1 MSRIVKVKTGQWRP
15 GFGKTIPAIYQP
27 RNRDV
32 IPLDFDSWDYFLRTI
47 QIYGRFGPQECW
59 PDESQYH
66 VWLAR
71 RMSWIYNSRTMLTK
85 GTSLITKKIGG
96 VKVIT
101 KKIKWIGNYYAS
113 GLAGVNVVEVMAIS
127 GKWASIKTFDSDWHA
142 PNPFQIN
149 PLAAG
154 YECRFGRTN
163 AVNWKNQPILVS
175 ESEDSIWDG
184 AIAPLISRT
193 GDMLAQVSTLEL

>member
-1 MSRIVKVKTGQWRP
+1 MSGIVKVRTGQWRP

-27 RNRDV
+27 KNRDV
-32 IPLDFDSWDYFLRTI
+32 IPLDFESWDYFLRNV
-47 QIYGRFGPQECW
+47 QLYGRFGSRECW

-66 VWLAR
+66 VWLER
-71 RMSWIYNSRTMLTK
+71 RMGWIYNSRTMLTK

-113 GLAGVNVVEVMAIS
+113 GLAGVNEVEVMAIAM
-127 GKWASIKTFDSDWHA
+127 KWASIKTFDSDWHA
-142 PNPFQIN
+142 PNPHQVNSITV
-149 PLAAG
+149 P
-154 YECRFGRTN
+154 YKFGRTN

-175 ESEDSIWDG
+175 ESPDSIWDG

-193 GDMLAQVSTLEL
+193 GYMLAQVSTLEV